1 MTTTAT
7 PPQPAYRDTPARR
20 AVAFARNAWRG
31 LTSMRTALILLFLLA
46 LAAMPGALLPQRTLN
61 PPKTEQYIAD
71 HGWWGTLLDR
81 LQFFNVYSSVWFSAI
96 YLLLM
101 VSLVGCLAPRSLEY
115 VRSMR
120 AKPVLTPR
128 NLSRMPHFHEAR
140 LDASPDKVFETARAR
155 LKGWRTAERDE
166 DGGVRTISA
175 ERGYLRET
183 GNLVFHFA
191 MLGLIIAFALG
202 KMYSYEGQV
211 IVQADGSQFCNSGI
225 LNYDSFSPGLRVDGT
240 DLNPFCVKVDDF
252 SARYTEANQ
261 PVGYQSHIEYQSG
274 ADLRNDVW
282 KPYLLEVNS
291 PLRTAGDRVYLLGNG
306 YSPTFTV
313 TYPNGEKRTQTIQWR
328 TTDPSTMLAEG
339 ATKFDP
345 PGITDAAER
354 RTKQLAVTGL
364 LAPTPFVHEG
374 VLTSTAPQLN
384 GPMVAV
390 DVMRGD
396 LGLDSGRSQSIFEI
410 DQSMVDD
417 GRLKR
422 VARENLAVGQAITL
436 DDGTKVGFD
445 GVERWVSLQVS
456 HDPTQDYVLVFAV
469 AMLLGL
475 GASLLIKRRRV
486 WIRVSPAPAGEGGTV
501 VQVGG
506 LARTDQAGY
515 GEEFHRIADA
525 ATKSGGGTPA
535 KG

>member
-1 MTTTAT
+1 MTATQT
-7 PPQPAYRDTPARR
+7 PPQPAYRDTRARR
-20 AVAFARNAWRG
+20 LFAAVRNTWRG

-46 LAAMPGALLPQRTLN
+46 LAAMPGALLPQRMLN
-61 PPKTEQYIAD
+61 APKTDQYIAD

-81 LQFFNVYSSVWFSAI
+81 LQFFNVYSSIWFSAI

-101 VSLVGCLAPRSLEY
+101 VSLVGCLLPRSLDY

-128 NLSRMPHFHEAR
+128 NLSRMPHFVETRRAV
-140 LDASPDKVFETARAR
+140 SPDEVMAAARAR
-155 LKGWRTAERDE
+155 LRGWRMVERTE
-166 DGGVRTISA
+166 DSGARTISA

-191 MLGLIIAFALG
+191 MLGLIVSFALG

-225 LNYDSFSPGLRVDGT
+225 YNYDSFNPGLRVDGT
-240 DLNPFCVKVDDF
+240 QLDPFCVKIDDF
-252 SARYTEANQ
+252 SAQYTPDNQ
-261 PVGYQSHIEYQSG
+261 PVAYRSHIEYQSG
-274 ADLRNDVW
+274 ADLRNNVW

-291 PLRTAGDRVYLLGNG
+291 PLRTAGDRVYLLGDG

-313 TYPNGEKRTQTIQWR
+313 TYPDGEKRTQTIQWA
-328 TTDPSTMLAEG
+328 TTDATTHLAEG

-345 PGITDAAER
+345 PGVTDAAER
-354 RTKQLAVTGL
+354 RTKELAITGI
-364 LAPTPFVHEG
+364 LAPTPAMQGG
-374 VLTSTAPQLN
+374 VLTSVAPELDH
-384 GPMVAV
+384 PMVAV
-390 DVMRGD
+390 DVLRGD
-396 LGLDSGRSQSIFEI
+396 LGLDSGRSQSIFSV
-410 DQSMVDD
+410 DQSLIDD

-422 VARENLAVGQAITL
+422 VARQNLAVGQSITL
-436 DDGTKVGFD
+436 DDGTKVSFD
-445 GVERWVSLQVS
+445 GVGQWVSLQVS
-456 HDPTQDYVLVFAV
+456 HDPTQVYVLAFAI

-486 WIRVSPAPAGEGGTV
+486 WIRVSPADSGGDGTV

-506 LARTDQAGY
+506 LARSDQAGY
-515 GEEFHRIADA
+515 GEEFNRIAA
-525 ATKSGGGTPA
+525 ELTSGE
-535 KG
+535 KRK